1 MINFDQFTK
10 NLIQENSL
18 YKTPAERDDFIK
30 DRTRM
35 LDTFYINFFTFIGL
49 FSINVLAPLKKY
61 EQTEGKLLVDNIG
74 DANHD
79 VSLIIKLLYDQKV
92 LSRSVVDNM
101 TKLLVKIKTKQLASS
116 DIKEDAIRKLLTD
129 MQYTS
134 HRGSAPVMAVI
145 GDFAD
150 GKIQLKHLAYQLYN
164 LAKKKNYSAITSEI
178 RAVGVYYSTW
188 FKKVGADAPPTA
200 TQTTAQTPAVPQTPP
215 AQTPTPASLVLGTPV
230 QTPVPTT
237 APVTAPVVVKTKD
250 AEFWNRLFNARGKV
264 EFNKLFKEYKLDTE
278 PTLAELTNAAQQAA
292 DFGAIGFD
300 NLKKSYTAQLIG
312 SISGSQFYAPY
323 TTLVRTAVL
332 KADTL
337 IDVGMLLSEITAM
350 QSARVISDIIRN
362 RIGIAESGAV
372 NAHIIK
378 LTKEFTASLANTTFD
393 AKSQVRR
400 DLADCLQTAFW
411 RINMDDTFT
420 LEEQLKLL
428 SVFGPTVISST
439 NIKKS
444 LETLLGVKLN
454 LYGATPIDKEVW
466 ESKID
471 ANLRKVFS
479 DLNMLTKLEIYI
491 TSTNDFAEKL
501 AKVNDTNDLRTFIK
515 SSVMPII
522 DRTNAKTLDVHY
534 STQLLDRIF
543 EILDNSV
550 DNAKYLY
557 TSIKDIVSPDVRYA
571 SGDWVAYFWTA
582 CVNKASARVKAGTL
596 GLKEFVVEVVAEAEA
611 TGKIQ
616 TDLYAVLRQL
626 EPQLLE
632 YTLPYVSSNR
642 SMPFYMSKYAQR
654 IASDNF
660 INLLVDKNIA
670 NSMQRW
676 SYYSFETMP
685 AASQKITQES
695 ATKIFTTIK
704 VNKWEKLYLKG
715 LTQLPHRLANRE
727 EFGQWFSDFIVAN
740 PPPVNARDE
749 VITMCVENFSTFVPN
764 KNDLVRIYGSDKMAK
779 NIYTVRKN
787 AALQQHYIDTF
798 VNIAQSAPSQSAYM
812 LYSAAQQDETF
823 VSDMLSKE
831 FTTEE
836 FDGIVATLNELLGVN
851 GNTYG
856 MVKDKHGLGLK
867 TATTAIGSLGAKL
880 FQTVNGEAT
889 VERLAEILA
898 KQTNI
903 AKEYRESVITDIA
916 SLFVNADITPETERA
931 FSKFETKTQKI
942 LATEFATS
950 QFAQGAVDEINNN
963 AVIKPRSVLPPKG
976 ALKVLKLNRVTIPSA
991 SIIDMRKTRGVSPSL
1006 QDIRGAALG
1015 AAKQFKLEN
1024 QAIVEQPQSPIE
1036 LEKLS
1041 VVYNRYNR
1049 YKHGG
1054 IAVKIR
1060 KVFNVNIGVQQLGWA
1075 EYLKEITNKR
1085 TYYYRT
1091 PQFHGTASLP
1101 ASMILRYGFSVIDEK
1116 LAREAG
1122 IKYAGRMLGDGIYSS
1137 NVLDKVSQYIND
1149 DAPTGVSRRRGVVGY
1164 IFEMETQGNNWGRSC
1179 DTPGADFST
1188 GGTGEFPNERGGL
1201 VSPEWA
1207 WKGAN
1212 SQCRIKRCYEIELIN
1227 RDEMDELVKKHNDV
1241 NEAIAATGFK
1251 DFLLNEAITK
1261 NGVDN
1266 WTSFTFMDN
1275 TVPIGNGKF
1284 INIDDEPV
1292 ANLQRVL
1299 PRNTVIDFGMHGVTI
1314 MFKTD
1319 DNAHARLLYGS
1330 DIMSNAEVRDL
1341 YSKCLGRKV

>member
-1 MINFDQFTK
+1 MIKFEEFSQK
-10 NLIQENSL
+10 LIQENSL

-101 TKLLVKIKTKQLASS
+101 TKLLVKIKTKQLASA
-116 DIKEDAIRKLLTD
+116 DIKEDVIRKLLTD

-134 HRGSAPVMAVI
+134 HRGTAPVMSVI
-145 GDFAD
+145 EDFAS

-164 LAKKKNYSAITSEI
+164 LAKKKNYSSITSEI
-178 RAVGVYYSTW
+178 RAVGVYYSAW
-188 FKKVGADAPPTA
+188 FKKVGADVVPAA
-200 TQTTAQTPAVPQTPP
+200 TQATTVPAVVQSSP
-215 AQTPTPASLVLGTPV
+215 AQLPTPASLVLGTPA
-230 QTPVPTT
+230 QSTP
-237 APVTAPVVVKTKD
+237 APQAPATKTKD

-264 EFNKLFKEYKLDTE
+264 EFTKLFKEYKLDAE
-278 PTLAELTNAAQQAA
+278 PTLTELTNAAQTAA
-292 DFGAIGFD
+292 DFGAINFG
-300 NLKKSYTAQLIG
+300 NLQKSYAAQLVG
-312 SISGSQFYAPY
+312 SITSSAFYAPY
-323 TTLVRTAVL
+323 ITLVRTAVL
-332 KADTL
+332 KAETL
-337 IDVGMLLSEITAM
+337 IDVGMLLTEISAT
-350 QSARVISDIIRN
+350 QSAKVISDIIRN
-362 RIGIAESGAV
+362 KIGISKLGSKLNTHV
-372 NAHIIK
+372 VK
-378 LTKEFTASLANTTFD
+378 LTKEFAAALTNTTFD
-393 AKSQVRR
+393 ANSQVRR

-411 RINMDDTFT
+411 RINFGDTFT

-444 LETLLGVKLN
+444 LESLLGMTLN
-454 LYGATPIDKEVW
+454 TYDSTPIDKEVW

-471 ANLRKVFS
+471 ANLRKTFA
-479 DLNMLTKLEIYI
+479 DLNMLTKLGIYI
-491 TSTNDFAEKL
+491 TSTNDFSEKL
-501 AKVNDTNDLRTFIK
+501 ANVNDVNDLLTFIK
-515 SSVMPII
+515 SSVMPIL
-522 DRTNAKTLDVHY
+522 DKNNTKTLDVRY

-543 EILDNSV
+543 EIQDKLIDSSSYV
-550 DNAKYLY
+550 YV
-557 TSIKDIVSPDVRYA
+557 SIKDIISPAVRYA
-571 SGDWVAYFWTA
+571 GGDWGYYFWNT
-582 CVNKASARVKAGTL
+582 CVDRGIVLVKSSEMSL
-596 GLKEFVVEVVAEAEA
+596 EDFIKNIVAEAET

-616 TDLYAVLRQL
+616 SDLYTKLRQL

-632 YTLPYVSSNR
+632 YALPYVSSPR
-642 SMPFYMSKYAQR
+642 SMQYYVSKYAQR

-660 INLLVDKNIA
+660 INLLINKNIA

-676 SYYSFETMP
+676 THYSFESVG

-695 ATKIFTTIK
+695 AK
-704 VNKWEKLYLKG
+704 KLFVVLSDNNWGPLYIKG
-715 LTQLPHRLANRE
+715 LIQLPYRLANRE
-727 EFGQWFSDFIVAN
+727 EFGQWLSDFITAN
-740 PPPVNARDE
+740 PPPVSTRDE
-749 VITMCVENFSTFVPN
+749 VITMCVGSFSTFVPN
-764 KNDLVRIYGSDKMAK
+764 KADLVRIYDVNKMTR
-779 NIYTVRKN
+779 NLSTVNEN
-787 AALQQHYIDTF
+787 AALRQHYIDTF
-798 VNIAQSAPSQSAYM
+798 VSTAQTAPSQSAHM
-812 LYSAAQQDETF
+812 LYSAARHNESF
-823 VSDMLSKE
+823 ASDMLAND
-831 FTTEE
+831 FTPEQ

-856 MVKDKHGLGLK
+856 MVKDKHGFGLK
-867 TATTAIGSLGAKL
+867 TATAAIGTLGAKL

-889 VERLAEILA
+889 VEKLAEILA

-916 SLFVNADITPETERA
+916 SLFVNADITPDTERA
-931 FSKFETKTQKI
+931 FSKFETRTQKI
-942 LATEFATS
+942 LAAEFATS

-963 AVIKPRSVLPPKG
+963 AIIKPRSALPPKG
-976 ALKVLKLNRVTIPSA
+976 ALKVLKLNRVTIPSTV
-991 SIIDMRKTRGVSPSL
+991 IIDMRKTRGASPSL
-1006 QDIRGAALG
+1006 QDIRDAALDV
-1015 AAKQFKLEN
+1015 AKKFKLEN

-1075 EYLKEITNKR
+1075 EYLKEITDKT
-1085 TYYYRT
+1085 TYYYRI

-1101 ASMILRYGFSVIDEK
+1101 ASMILRYGFSIIDEK

-1164 IFEMETQGNNWGRSC
+1164 IFEMETQGNTWGRSC
-1179 DTPGADFST
+1179 DSPGADFST

-1227 RDEMDELVKKHNDV
+1227 RDEMDELVKKHSDV

-1251 DFLLNEAITK
+1251 EFLLAEAIAK

-1275 TVPIGNGKF
+1275 TVPVGNGKF
-1284 INIDDEPV
+1284 INVDDEPV

-1299 PRNTVIDFGMHGVTI
+1299 PRDAVVDFGMHGVTV

-1319 DNAHARLLYGS
+1319 DNAHTRLLYGS
-1330 DIMSNAEVRDL
+1330 DIMSNYEVRSL